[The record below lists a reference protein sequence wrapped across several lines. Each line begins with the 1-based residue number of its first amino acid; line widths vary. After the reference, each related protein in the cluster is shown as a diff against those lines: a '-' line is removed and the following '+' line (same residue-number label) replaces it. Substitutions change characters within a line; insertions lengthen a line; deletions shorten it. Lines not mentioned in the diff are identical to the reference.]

1 VSEELEKVKQT
12 MADRGENISDA
23 SPLNTLK
30 GSIDKLNKEVKL
42 MEVRIGVVRN
52 TLLQVSLKK
61 KDAKKENKKPK
72 DDDDGYSDEDF

>member
-1 VSEELEKVKQT
+1 MIEQ
-12 MADRGENISDA
+12 
-23 SPLNTLK
+23 SPQIHERVQ
-30 GSIDKLNKEVKL
+30 GPCDEEVKL

-72 DDDDGYSDEDF
+72 ANDEDDYSDGDF